1 MFVGGITSPHMTYQY
16 PTCKICVELYQLFI
30 ELGAEDR
37 KKIGRYI
44 IVLRSHFIIVFGIL
58 VEDC

>member
-1 MFVGGITSPHMTYQY
+1 M
-16 PTCKICVELYQLFI
+16 

-37 KKIGRYI
+37 KKKTSRYI
-44 IVLRSHFIIVFGIL
+44 IVLESHFIIVFSIL